1 MQQKRLTQQER
12 YLIAFLL
19 EEEKSQS
26 EIAKRINRDKSTVF
40 REIAR
45 NSING
50 IYNGTKAQILA
61 VERQMLSHRSIK
73 FTSEVHDL
81 VTDYLK
87 LDWSPEQISSY
98 LKKEWMLS
106 ISIQRI
112 YDFIAED
119 RIDGGELYK
128 HLRHG
133 LKKKRS
139 AYGKQDYR
147 GRIPHRVSID
157 ERPTIVDSQERI
169 GDIEVD
175 TVIGKNH
182 QHALVTAV
190 DRKTLYTWIGFVP
203 TKDATS
209 VGRSLIQLL
218 SPYGSTIKTITSDN
232 GKEFAQHQ
240 KVAKRLNCDFYFAHP
255 YASWERGINENTN
268 GLIRQYI
275 RKGTSMEHVTD
286 ELLEFIMERLNN
298 RPRKKLG
305 FCTPKEAF
313 MNEINNNDV
322 CLN

>member
-1 MQQKRLTQQER
+1 MQQKRLTQEER

-26 EIAKRINRDKSTVF
+26 EIAKRINRDKSTIF
-40 REIAR
+40 REINR
-45 NSING
+45 NSVNG
-50 IYNGTKAQILA
+50 IYNGAKAEVLA

-73 FTSEVHDL
+73 FTSEVRDL

-87 LDWSPEQISSY
+87 LEWSPEQISNY
-98 LKKEWMLS
+98 LKKEWILS

-112 YDFIAED
+112 YDFVAED

-157 ERPTIVDSQERI
+157 ERPAIVDRQERI

-182 QHALVTAV
+182 KYALVTAV

-203 TKDATS
+203 TKDAIS

-218 SPYGSTIKTITSDN
+218 SPFGKTIKTITSDN

-240 KVAKRLNCDFYFAHP
+240 KVAERLNCDFYFAHP

-275 RKGTSMEHVTD
+275 RKGTSMAHVTD

-305 FCTPKEAF
+305 FYTPKEAF
-313 MNEINNNDV
+313 MKEMKNNDV
-322 CLN
+322 CLK